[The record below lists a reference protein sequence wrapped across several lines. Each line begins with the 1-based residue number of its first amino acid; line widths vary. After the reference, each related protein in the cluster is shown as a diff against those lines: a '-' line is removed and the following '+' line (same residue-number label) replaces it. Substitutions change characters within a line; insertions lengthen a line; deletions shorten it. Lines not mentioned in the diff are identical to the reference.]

1 MKLIEIVFGSPGRE
15 NSSWPAGL
23 TSDQIY
29 RNGRPRRVAVSLPTR
44 EMHISLQDVATL
56 VTLNTENRR
65 FVSAQNRVYSC
76 IEIH

>member
-1 MKLIEIVFGSPGRE
+1 MNRHFTVKEVQMAKKHMKRCL
-15 NSSWPAGL
+15 
-23 TSDQIY
+23 
-29 RNGRPRRVAVSLPTR
+29 VSLPTR
-44 EMHISLQDVATL
+44 EMHMALQDVATL